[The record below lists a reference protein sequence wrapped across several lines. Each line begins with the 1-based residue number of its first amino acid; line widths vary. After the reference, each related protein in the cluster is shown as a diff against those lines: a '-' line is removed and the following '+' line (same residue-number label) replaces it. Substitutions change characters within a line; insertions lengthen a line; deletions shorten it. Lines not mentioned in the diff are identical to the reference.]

1 MLLPKR
7 VKHRRQFRG
16 SMAGKATRGNR
27 ITNGE
32 YGIVATEPCWIK
44 SNQIEAARVAMTR
57 YIKRGGKVFIKI
69 FPDKP
74 VTGKPIGVRMG
85 KGKGNLEC
93 WVAVVKPGRVMFEIS
108 GVPEETAR
116 EALRLATHKLPC
128 KCKIVSRADLEGGDN
143 SEINKYVEDLKAKS
157 AAELNEELVAAKK
170 ELFNLRFQNA
180 TNQLD
185 NTSRIKEVRKNIA
198 RIQTVIAQK
207 NA

>member
-74 VTGKPIGVRMG
+74 VTAKPAETRMASG
-85 KGKGNLEC
+85 KGALEY
-93 WVAVVKPGRVMFEIS
+93 WVAVVKPGRVMFEIA
-108 GVPEETAR
+108 GVPEETAK
-116 EALRLATHKLPC
+116 EALRLATHKLPV
-128 KCKIVSRADLEGGDN
+128 KCKIVSKADLD
-143 SEINKYVEDLKAKS
+143 
-157 AAELNEELVAAKK
+157 
-170 ELFNLRFQNA
+170 
-180 TNQLD
+180 
-185 NTSRIKEVRKNIA
+185 KEVNGGEA
-198 RIQTVIAQK
+198 
-207 NA
+207 